1 MRLLPKRKGKEY
13 TTRELVRDLAPHLAP
28 YKWNLLLATILRAIA
43 DVAALYPP
51 YALALI
57 VNFLS
62 NYTSGAPLTFVW
74 TTLGLFALSVVLRFL
89 GIYAAK
95 MLMFRTSERL
105 KLDLENA
112 AIEHL
117 FHLDIAWHEH
127 ENTGNKLKRITR
139 GGDSADRVL
148 RIWINNVLEIAIN
161 FVGITYV
168 IARFD
173 PTIALLTSI
182 FLVTYYIISY
192 FLRGRAKRTAIIVN
206 LEEEELHGVFFEAL
220 NNIRTVKVLGMARNL
235 GRVLRNSSATL
246 LGKVYT
252 RIFWFQTSSSVR
264 TLYASLFH
272 VGMLVFVIMNIAA
285 GKYEVGFL
293 VLFFGYFS
301 RLVQSVSELA
311 DITQEYVIAKLSVG
325 RMYEVIHEPIVIDRE
340 EGKAPFPKDW
350 KSITL
355 KNVSFGYGDNDVLKD
370 VSLTINRGEKV
381 GIVGLSGAGKST
393 LFKLL
398 LKEHES
404 YAGEIL
410 VDDVPLRDISKQ
422 DYFKYSAVVLQ
433 DTEVFNFSL
442 KENVLLANAAE
453 AENEALFN
461 QSLRIAHVD
470 DFLARLPEGIDTLIG
485 EKGVR
490 LSGGERQRL
499 GIARAVFKS
508 PQLLLLDEATSHLDI
523 ESEEKIRESL
533 HEFFKS
539 VTAVVIAHRLTT
551 IREMDRIVVLES
563 GRILEEGSFEELH
576 AKKSRFHDLWEK
588 QNL

>member
-1 MRLLPKRKGKEY
+1 MPLLHRKNKEY
-13 TTRELVRDLAPHLAP
+13 TARELFTDLAPYLAP
-28 YKWNLLLATILRAIA
+28 YKWTLALATTLRVAA
-43 DVAALYPP
+43 DLAALYPP
-51 YALALI
+51 LALALV
-57 VNFLS
+57 VNFLTDYEAGVS
-62 NYTSGAPLTFVW
+62 LSPVW
-74 TTLGLFALSVVLRFL
+74 TILGLFAAAVVARFI
-89 GIYAAK
+89 GIYGAK
-95 MLMFRTSERL
+95 MLVYRTSERM

-112 AIEHL
+112 ALAH
-117 FHLDIAWHEH
+117 FFRLDISWHER

-139 GGDSADRVL
+139 GAESADRIL
-148 RIWINNVLEIAIN
+148 RIWINNVLEIVIN
-161 FVGITYV
+161 FIGITYV

-173 PTIALLTSI
+173 LFIAALTGV
-182 FLVTYYIISY
+182 FLVTYYVLAY
-192 FLRGRAKRTAIIVN
+192 LLRGRAKRVAIAVN
-206 LEEEELHGVFFEAL
+206 LEEEELQGVFFEAL
-220 NNIRTVKVLGMARNL
+220 NNIRTVKVLGMAASL
-235 GRVLRNSSATL
+235 GAILRNASTTL
-246 LGKVYT
+246 LQKVYN
-252 RIFWFQTSSSVR
+252 RVFWFQTGSSVR
-264 TLYASLFH
+264 HVYANLFQI
-272 VGMLVFVIMNIAA
+272 GILVLVILGITA

-301 RLVQSVSELA
+301 RLVGSVSELA

-325 RMYEVIHEPIVIDRE
+325 RMFEAMREPVIIDTE
-340 EGKAPFPKDW
+340 EGKVSFPADW
-350 KSITL
+350 KTIQVQNT
-355 KNVSFGYGDNDVLKD
+355 SFGYGSNEVLKS
-370 VSLTINRGEKV
+370 VSLTIRRGEKV

-404 YAGEIL
+404 YTGEIL
-410 VDDVPLRDISKQ
+410 VDGVPLKTISKQ

-433 DTEVFNFSL
+433 DTEVFNLSL
-442 KENVLLANAAE
+442 RDNVTLANSSE
-453 AENEALFN
+453 ENNEAQLERA
-461 QSLRIAHVD
+461 LRVAHVE
-470 DFLARLPEGIDTLIG
+470 DFLSRLPDGVETFVG

-551 IREMDRIVVLES
+551 IREMDRIVVLE
-563 GRILEEGSFEELH
+563 GGKILEEGSFAELY
-576 AKKSRFHDLWEK
+576 AKKGRFYELWEK